1 MMPQKVSREA
11 LTASDRQALNQ
22 VVKALQRLYAERLKR
37 VILYG
42 HKSRGKRGSD
52 LDVLVVIEGISD
64 RFVEMTR
71 IQKITGPITVEEDI
85 LVTAIPVDA
94 GYLET
99 QRETS
104 FFAAILQDG
113 IIL

>member
-1 MMPQKVSREA
+1 MSQKISKEA
-11 LTASDRQALNQ
+11 LSASDHQALDQ
-22 VVKALQRLYAERLKR
+22 LMDQLRMLYTERLQQ

-85 LVTAIPVDA
+85 LITAIPVDA
-94 GYLET
+94 AFLKA

-113 IIL
+113 IVL

>member
-1 MMPQKVSREA
+1 MMPQKVSKEA
-11 LTASDRQALNQ
+11 LTVSDRQALNQ
-22 VVKALQRLYAERLKR
+22 VVKALQRLYAERLKQ

-52 LDVLVVIEGISD
+52 LDVLVVIEGIRD

-71 IQKITGPITVEEDI
+71 IQKITGPITVDEDI
-85 LVTAIPVDA
+85 LITAIPVDA
-94 GYLET
+94 AYLES

-104 FFAAILQDG
+104 FFAAIIQDG
-113 IIL
+113 IVL